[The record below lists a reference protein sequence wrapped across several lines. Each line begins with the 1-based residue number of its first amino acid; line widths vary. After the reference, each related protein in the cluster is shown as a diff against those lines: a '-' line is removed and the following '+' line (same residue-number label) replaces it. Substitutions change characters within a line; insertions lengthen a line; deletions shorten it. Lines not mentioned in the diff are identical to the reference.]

1 VNNSPRF
8 AQLDNRLWLGID
20 GKTPPT
26 LAQITDN
33 SDATP
38 ADGSAALAWSARVR
52 SCVSGTLRPGSINLS
67 YLDER
72 DDILR
77 AFSIGALDYGTT
89 SLALFELRE
98 QAGQEMQEKIDKTN
112 QRLARK
118 ADREAA
124 TDQDQFWADAAKAW
138 QAHPGNDPE
147 SRRALQS
154 DMAAAAAKAF
164 APQ

>member
-1 VNNSPRF
+1 
-8 AQLDNRLWLGID
+8 LLRLSQFRLR
-20 GKTPPT
+20 
-26 LAQITDN
+26 
-33 SDATP
+33 
-38 ADGSAALAWSARVR
+38 ARLHDLFFR
-52 SCVSGTLRPGSINLS
+52 VS
-67 YLDER
+67 LDER